1 MAQELKIGERQVYTT
16 PSSLANRMGIVK
28 GQTGDPFE
36 IAANTFGKSLDLLAA
51 QQAKIAEEKWKA
63 DFSINGYKTISKNAF
78 DNKLDLAGFVNS
90 TDEYI
95 NTAVNSAPKK
105 YQGWAKQYLGMMA
118 AQEANSIKGN
128 VLAKDQVTAINLN
141 KENEDIVMG
150 KIEDIVMNL
159 QSSDLEGNPHLDIIQ
174 VYENKIFPLVSELLV
189 SYENL
194 KGGLNAS
201 LVSSGHMSLSLEEK
215 KYDLLA
221 RIEEF
226 RNKSIAKE
234 WLDLAISDM
243 AKGKGLG
250 YESDIDEYDV
260 ASLMDTTVAH
270 LNEQIQK
277 FEDGKSRGE
286 IDDAM
291 FTDLRPE
298 DRKQIADNVRKFV
311 NEYSERF
318 KSADL
323 SQTQVQKAQQE
334 IFFSDAI
341 SGKANVPE
349 RPTVNDTSNLI
360 TDISEI
366 INFGHANGWEFDDDK
381 IQTLVNEWTFAKT
394 VKNIG
399 DTVLSRKIEGEV
411 IPGKT
416 SFETAVGMIKKA
428 HPDISDDKVRSML
441 TKHIFQETSRSF
453 TSDGSVIYSENMN
466 MMLQEL
472 PSGGYIGNAAIETA
486 KHVSWVHNVTDP
498 ALLSFFNSAKNLNME
513 IPENITALKNLSD
526 VYAYTFQR
534 KGQAPKGVGG
544 DLHLAL
550 LEFDTNVQFGFFDM
564 NEAAKIFTARV
575 NKDAG
580 DLDEKIALIEQIMYL
595 PNEEIN
601 WYDIKRGDAGL
612 QGMTSGNPNWLRDH
626 LKNWLGAMNPEL
638 KEKWTV
644 LGFKHEVID
653 IPFLGEFGE
662 FFEAEWDEDKLD
674 QMLDEV
680 LANGF
685 EEALKKKM
693 AMFFNSEAEI
703 QRSKADSHFLS
714 IPIKELADSNLE
726 IGSNFDFVVW
736 QVSLDMM
743 RDSKKWGL
751 Y

>member
-1 MAQELKIGERQVYTT
+1 MAQELKVGERKVYTT
-16 PSSLANRMGIVK
+16 PSSLASRMGVVK
-28 GQTGDPFE
+28 GQTGDPFQ
-36 IAANTFGKSLDLLAA
+36 IAANNFGKSLDILAA

-63 DFSINGYKTISKNAF
+63 DFQINGYKTLSKYAF
-78 DNKLDLAGFVNS
+78 DHKLDLAGFVNK
-90 TDEYI
+90 TDDYI
-95 NTAVNSAPKK
+95 NTSVNAAPKK
-105 YQGWAKQYLGMMA
+105 YQSWAKQYLGMMA

-150 KIEDIVMNL
+150 KIEDIVM
-159 QSSDLEGNPHLDIIQ
+159 QVKASDLTGNPHLDIIQ
-174 VYENKIFPLVSELLV
+174 VYENKIFPQVSELLA

-194 KGGLNAS
+194 KGGLSAD
-201 LVSSGHMSLSLEEK
+201 LVDSGHMSLSLEEK
-215 KYDLLA
+215 QYQILKQ
-221 RIEEF
+221 IEEF

-234 WLDLAISDM
+234 WLDLAINDM

-250 YESDIDEYDV
+250 YESEIDEYDV
-260 ASLMDTTVAH
+260 QSLMDTTVAH
-270 LNEQIQK
+270 LNSEIQK
-277 FEDGKSRGE
+277 FEDGESRGE
-286 IDDAM
+286 IDKAM

-298 DRKQIADNVRKFV
+298 DRQEIANNVRNFV

-360 TDISEI
+360 TNISEI

-381 IQTLVNEWTFAKT
+381 IQTLVNEFTFAKT

-399 DTVLSRKIEGEV
+399 DTVLSRKVEGEV

-428 HPDISDDKVRSML
+428 HPDITDTKIRSML

-472 PSGGYIGNAAIETA
+472 PAGGYVGNAAIETA

-534 KGQAPKGVGG
+534 KGQAPEGVGG

-575 NKDAG
+575 NKGAG

-638 KEKWTV
+638 KKKWEI

-662 FFEAEWDEDKLD
+662 FFETEWDEGDLD
-674 QMLDEV
+674 AMLDEV

-693 AMFFNSEAEI
+693 AMFFNSESEI